1 MIKRL
6 LRYLFGFPQGL
17 SAQQVPTSRGGIV
30 ADEKD
35 KTGVSDKWRQ
45 GDIVPDDLAYSILSR
60 LADDK
65 HCGPLRGF
73 TYPGILVLVS
83 QSCDLIQPS
92 WDKEP
97 FAEAIWGTSAPE
109 AKVPDVQSPRAI
121 QLPES
126 DEAKSAKYIFEDRN
140 RIVLPRKWMVGHV
153 PSGRRM
159 QPDGLR
165 KLIRMVIRRYDRQPL
180 PTEFVNRL
188 KRAGVANK
196 INKLLRGSMEDLSG
210 VTIYLRLNT
219 GDEPT
224 PENSVQDYVAYPLA
238 VYKLEK
244 EDQAKE
250 AHRKKA
256 ADEVMHGN
264 EEAKEKDSYK
274 ALGLVGLLKRC
285 SSHGIQILDPN
296 DLDDPFFRQCDHVLS
311 ERFFTLDHRYEFKP
325 WEFDYLSPDDDDS
338 KPLSMYSS

>member
-1 MIKRL
+1 M
-6 LRYLFGFPQGL
+6 
-17 SAQQVPTSRGGIV
+17 
-30 ADEKD
+30 ADEK
-35 KTGVSDKWRQ
+35 GEARVSDKWRQ
-45 GDIVPDDLAYSILSR
+45 GDILPDALRDFILER
-60 LADDK
+60 LGAEK
-65 HCGPLRGF
+65 HCAPLRTF
-73 TYPGILVLVS
+73 STPGILVLIS

-109 AKVPDVQSPRAI
+109 AKVPDDQSPRAI

-126 DEAKSAKYIFEDRN
+126 GKAESAKYIFEDRN
-140 RIVLPRKWMVGHV
+140 RIVFPRKWMVVHA

-165 KLIRMVIRRYDRQPL
+165 KLIRMVLRRYDRQPL

-210 VTIYLRLNT
+210 VAIYLRLNT
-219 GDEPT
+219 WDEPT
-224 PENSVQDYVAYPLA
+224 PENPVQDYVAYPLA

-250 AHRKKA
+250 VHRKKA

-274 ALGLVGLLKRC
+274 VLGLVGLLKKS

-296 DLDDPFFRQCDHVLS
+296 ALNDPCFRQCDHVLS
-311 ERFFTLDHRYEFKP
+311 ERLFTLDHRYEFKP